1 MYILHSVMNL
11 KMIKIYILLISL
23 FVTGCSHTSNHS
35 GSDMKGNGNLVTE
48 MRDLPEFI
56 EIEMYIAYDKIT
68 VNAGAR
74 QSFKIIGD
82 ENIVPLVQTQ
92 VINGVL
98 QISSDSSFN
107 TKAES
112 EIIIEMESIASFT
125 FDGVGESVINNL
137 NEDNF
142 ICTLN
147 GVGSCTLFGKGNK
160 LEISVNGVG
169 SVDAQNLIAENVI
182 ASLNGVGSA
191 KVYAVRSLDASANGI
206 GGLTYYGNPK
216 ELNLNNSGLGGISK
230 GD

>member
-1 MYILHSVMNL
+1 MNL
-11 KMIKIYILLISL
+11 KMTKIYIVLITL
-23 FVTGCSHTSNHS
+23 FIAGCSHNSNHS
-35 GSDMKGNGNLVTE
+35 ISDIKGNGNLITE
-48 MRDLPEFI
+48 TRDLPEFAEI
-56 EIEMYIAYDKIT
+56 EIYIAYDKIT
-68 VNAGAR
+68 VNAGVH

-82 ENIVPLVQTQ
+82 ENIVPLVQTK

-98 QISSDSSFN
+98 QIGSDSSFD
-107 TKAES
+107 TKTES
-112 EIIIEMESIASFT
+112 EIIIEIESIASFT

-137 NEDNF
+137 NEDSF

-147 GVGSCTLFGKGNK
+147 GVGSCKLFGKADK

-169 SVDAQNLIAENVI
+169 SVNAQNLIANNVI

-191 KVYAVRSLDASANGI
+191 EVYAIRSLDASANGI
-206 GGLTYYGNPK
+206 GGLKYYGNPE